1 MRVFFTREGYFKKI
15 TPQSLRMSGEQKLKE
30 GDAIT
35 QEADTTNTA
44 ELMFF
49 TNLGQ
54 VYKSRVSEFEDTKAS
69 VMGDYVASRLGMDA
83 GEVPVS
89 MAVFTGYSGYM
100 CFIFENGKAA
110 KVEMAS
116 YETKT
121 RRKKLTGAFSTKSPL
136 VYLAYL
142 PQDTELLLRS
152 SASRML
158 IVNTAMIQPKAARD
172 TQGVQVMTL
181 SKKGTRVV
189 EAKPYRPGMVEND
202 HRLRTKNLPAT
213 GGIVRDLE
221 VGEQLKL

>member
-1 MRVFFTREGYFKKI
+1 M
-15 TPQSLRMSGEQKLKE
+15 
-30 GDAIT
+30 
-35 QEADTTNTA
+35 
-44 ELMFF
+44 
-49 TNLGQ
+49 
-54 VYKSRVSEFEDTKAS
+54 
-69 VMGDYVASRLGMDA
+69 
-83 GEVPVS
+83 
-89 MAVFTGYSGYM
+89 
-100 CFIFENGKAA
+100 
-110 KVEMAS
+110 
-116 YETKT
+116 
-121 RRKKLTGAFSTKSPL
+121 
-136 VYLAYL
+136 YLAYL

-181 SKKGTRVV
+181 SKKGARVV